1 MAQSS
6 AQVDGGI
13 QMLVGL
19 GNPGEK
25 YCQTRHN
32 AGFWFADEVARRY
45 AATFRPESKFQ
56 GEVASIRVDG
66 RDIRLLKPGT
76 FMNCSGRA
84 VSALAKFYKIPRQAI
99 LVAHDE
105 LDLPPG
111 TSRIKASGGHG
122 GHNGLRDIIAALG
135 GKDFWRLRIGIGHP
149 GDKSEVVNYVL
160 RNPGKAERQQINNS
174 LMDVDRV
181 LEQVLSGQME
191 QAMLELHS
199 R

>member
-1 MAQSS
+1 
-6 AQVDGGI
+6 
-13 QMLVGL
+13 MLVGL